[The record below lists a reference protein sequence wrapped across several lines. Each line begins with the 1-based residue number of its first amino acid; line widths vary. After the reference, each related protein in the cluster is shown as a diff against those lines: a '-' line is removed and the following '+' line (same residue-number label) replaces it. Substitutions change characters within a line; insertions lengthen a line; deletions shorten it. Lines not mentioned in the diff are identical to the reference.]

1 MKIVFIVMR
10 LGKDGL
16 ATNIRDLAQGM
27 VKRGHEL
34 HIITSGFKI
43 KEASDNSFF
52 DELKSSFQSL
62 GIVIHYFKE
71 PKGNPVKKGIASL
84 SGLFRISLLL
94 RKIDPDVIHCHSPNL
109 TFIPYLLGRKYVST
123 VHADTIR
130 PNMRYKHP
138 TLLIAVSE
146 GSKEFTKRVMGSPE
160 SSIRMVYHGISER
173 FAVQEDKANLER
185 LKTEFKIP
193 QDKFLIGVVGRITP
207 QKGTDIL
214 VEALGKFLPAKILD
228 QVHVIIVGDYQSE
241 SQKVWLDAML
251 REHQLSDK
259 FSVLGFRDPKPFYQL
274 FDVFVLPSRSDTF
287 GLVAVESMMSG
298 CCTIRS
304 NANGAYDQID
314 PGVDGLIFEMDNAQ
328 ELALHLEN
336 VFLDGA
342 FRSKLAQNGK
352 QKALA
357 NFTVAKMV
365 DNTLEIYK
373 ELERM

>member
-1 MKIVFIVMR
+1 
-10 LGKDGL
+10 
-16 ATNIRDLAQGM
+16 M
-27 VKRGHEL
+27 VERGHEL

-52 DELKSSFQSL
+52 DELKRTFQSL
-62 GIVIHYFKE
+62 AIPIHYFKE
-71 PKGNPVKKGIASL
+71 PIGNPIKKGIASF
-84 SGLFRISLLL
+84 SSLFRISSLLK
-94 RKIDPDVIHCHSPNL
+94 KINPDVIHCHSPNL

-123 VHADTIR
+123 VHADTIK

-173 FAVQEDKANLER
+173 FAILENKENLES

-193 QDKFLIGVVGRITP
+193 EDKFIIGVVGRITP
-207 QKGTDIL
+207 QKGTDVL
-214 VEALGKFLPAKILD
+214 VEALGKFLPENILG
-228 QVHVIIVGDYQSE
+228 QVHVVIVGDYQSK
-241 SQKVWLDAML
+241 SQKEWLDKML
-251 REHQLSDK
+251 LEYHLTNK
-259 FSVLGFRDPKPFYQL
+259 ISVLGFRDPKPFYQL

-304 NANGAYDQID
+304 NSNGAYDQIN
-314 PGVDGLIFEMDNAQ
+314 PGVDGLIFEMDNSQ
-328 ELALHLEN
+328 ELAQHLEN
-336 VFLDGA
+336 VFLDSSL
-342 FRSKLAQNGK
+342 RSKLGQNGK
-352 QKALA
+352 QKALI
-357 NFTVAKMV
+357 NFTLTKMV
-365 DNTLEIYK
+365 DNTLEVYK